1 MYTVEAIP
9 APELGNASFLVAD
22 TDHGVGLVVDPL
34 RDIERYLHVA
44 TNLNVKL
51 THALDTHLHNDYVSG
66 CRELAADVGAN
77 VSALE
82 VGADLEIG
90 GITIRAIHT
99 PGHTPDHKAY
109 LLGEGG
115 RHRALFSGGAVMLG
129 AIARTDLFGPHLAVH
144 LALEALSTLQV
155 RLRGLPDDIAVFP
168 THGGGSFC
176 GTGGRSGH
184 ETTLGQERKTN
195 PFFLTT
201 EVMPFLARALNQ
213 HRYPT
218 YYRDMGAINRGG
230 ATLIGKSVPPLAAL
244 TADEVARMMDDGA
257 AVVDVRI
264 GRDYDRGHI
273 PGSYNVG
280 IDGPVSAWVGWLIA
294 RGRPLILV
302 GGGDKELHK
311 AQRQL
316 LRIGY
321 DTIAGGLDGGIEAWQ
336 SSGREV
342 STFETIDVE
351 DMAQWVLSAE
361 PMTVVDTRDEHEW
374 VAGHVPGAVH
384 MYVPDVPHRADEIP
398 RDAPVAVH
406 CASGYRAGIAASL
419 LEQAGLKRIIHV
431 NGDRLSGGDRG
442 EPARAG
448 GAEADHP
455 RERRIQRLGPPPPGG
470 VCPELG
476 EAQLFPAC
484 AEVPPEGR
492 GGADP
497 AMSSWPGGGQP
508 AHPAVSGSSWP
519 ARSPPTATG
528 CPIQP
533 SRIGN
538 RDGPPRPPLRTAR
551 ESPARRIRPGA
562 GSGTAPSG

>member
-1 MYTVEAIP
+1 MYMVEAIP

-22 TDHGVGLVVDPL
+22 TDHGVALVIDPL

-44 TNLNVKL
+44 SNLNVKV

-66 CRELAADVGAN
+66 CRELAAEVDADV
-77 VSALE
+77 SSLD
-82 VGADLEIG
+82 VGADLEVG

-99 PGHTPDHKAY
+99 PGHTPDHKSY
-109 LLGEGG
+109 LLSEGG
-115 RHRALFSGGAVMLG
+115 RQRALFSGGAVMLG

-230 ATLIGKSVPPLAAL
+230 ATLIGKSIPPLAAL

-257 AVVDVRI
+257 AAVDVRI

-302 GGGDKELHK
+302 GGSEKDLRT

-321 DTIAGGLDGGIEAWQ
+321 DTIAGGLDGGIEAWH

-342 STFETIDVE
+342 STFETVEVE

-431 NGDRLSGGDRG
+431 NGEYSDWDRLHL
-442 EPARAG
+442 
-448 GAEADHP
+448 AES
-455 RERRIQRLGPPPPGG
+455 
-470 VCPELG
+470 
-476 EAQLFPAC
+476 
-484 AEVPPEGR
+484 VP
-492 GGADP
+492 
-497 AMSSWPGGGQP
+497 S
-508 AHPAVSGSSWP
+508 
-519 ARSPPTATG
+519 
-528 CPIQP
+528 
-533 SRIGN
+533 
-538 RDGPPRPPLRTAR
+538 
-551 ESPARRIRPGA
+551 
-562 GSGTAPSG
+562 

>member
-1 MYTVEAIP
+1 MVEAIP

-22 TDHGVGLVVDPL
+22 TDHGVALVIDPL

-44 TNLNVKL
+44 SNLNVKL

-66 CRELAADVGAN
+66 CRELAAEVDADV
-77 VSALE
+77 SSLD
-82 VGADLEIG
+82 VGADLEVG

-99 PGHTPDHKAY
+99 PGHTPDHKSY
-109 LLGEGG
+109 LLSEGG
-115 RHRALFSGGAVMLG
+115 RQRALFSGGAVMLG

-230 ATLIGKSVPPLAAL
+230 ATLIGKSIPPLAAL

-257 AVVDVRI
+257 AAVDVRI

-302 GGGDKELHK
+302 GGSEKDLRT

-321 DTIAGGLDGGIEAWQ
+321 DTIAGGLDGGIEAWH

-342 STFETIDVE
+342 STFETVEVE

-431 NGDRLSGGDRG
+431 NGEYSDWDRLHL
-442 EPARAG
+442 
-448 GAEADHP
+448 AES
-455 RERRIQRLGPPPPGG
+455 
-470 VCPELG
+470 
-476 EAQLFPAC
+476 
-484 AEVPPEGR
+484 VP
-492 GGADP
+492 
-497 AMSSWPGGGQP
+497 S
-508 AHPAVSGSSWP
+508 
-519 ARSPPTATG
+519 
-528 CPIQP
+528 
-533 SRIGN
+533 
-538 RDGPPRPPLRTAR
+538 
-551 ESPARRIRPGA
+551 
-562 GSGTAPSG
+562 